1 MLLER
6 INKLTW
12 GVALLLSLC
21 YAYIFFQVV
30 RSKGEGSGLLFGFCV
45 AGLPETPDEDVGCA
59 NCPYINSHVA
69 AFVID
74 VFLTAVTAYFWY
86 KDPQKGGFMTNI
98 VYLALGF
105 IILIHGLLHWFLQQT
120 TFDFLPII
128 NCYRPDTSDIEE
140 FGYIIFGTF
149 SFLLSLI
156 ILSIGFG
163 VKKWFTWVGSV
174 IFTIAVVNLTED
186 TGGELILP
194 GLFCIVH
201 PLSCFTGLFTKEPLF
216 NTKVATLFVICTA
229 VGILELSSC
238 NDILRPLVAMS
249 GTILPFTWPW
259 CQQHPTSLIKEKR
272 RSMRINLF
280 SLGANQGAGD
290 VRKVDKGRRQSRK

>member
-12 GVALLLSLC
+12 GVALLLSLL
-21 YAYIFFQVV
+21 YAYIFFQVS

-45 AGLPETPDEDVGCA
+45 AGYPEAPDKETRCD

-69 AFVID
+69 AFVVD

-86 KDPQKGGFMTNI
+86 KDPQKGGFKKDI

-156 ILSIGFG
+156 ILGFGFG
-163 VKKWFTWVGSV
+163 VNKWFTWVGSV
-174 IFTIAVVNLTED
+174 IFTIAVVVLTED

-238 NDILRPLVAMS
+238 KDILRPYGGHVWYDITLHLAVVSA
-249 GTILPFTWPW
+249 TPYIT
-259 CQQHPTSLIKEKR
+259 
-272 RSMRINLF
+272 
-280 SLGANQGAGD
+280 NQGKKKNHD
-290 VRKVDKGRRQSRK
+290 D